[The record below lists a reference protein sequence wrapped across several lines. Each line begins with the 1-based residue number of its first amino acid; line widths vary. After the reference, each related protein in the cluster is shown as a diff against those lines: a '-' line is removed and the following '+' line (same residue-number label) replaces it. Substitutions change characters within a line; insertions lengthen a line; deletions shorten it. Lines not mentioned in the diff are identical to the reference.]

1 MGAPDWTPRKPFDLR
16 ERLLEFACL
25 IVRLVQF
32 LHTRGPVSAALSYQ
46 LLKCGTPADANY
58 EEGDDGPNRC
68 DAAEKRTSNAN
79 RLEVG
84 SWELGDMRKLTL
96 ALIGISFAAIGVRA
110 QEKAAQAAP
119 AFEVASV
126 KPSNPSSS
134 GPIGM
139 LPMVM
144 PAPNGRL
151 TATNVPL
158 RLLVR
163 MAYGVQDFQIE
174 GGPSWQLSQRFDITA
189 KAEDGSPATMVAML
203 PMLKSLLADRFKLK
217 VHTETKEMTVS
228 SLVIA
233 SEDGKLGPKLKP
245 TSSDCSNAQAEN
257 EKLAE
262 AVAKGG
268 PGALAGILPKP
279 GETRK
284 CAMMPTMGPDGFG
297 MRADGQPLTVIAQL
311 LTQATG
317 RIVTDKTGLMGLY
330 DWEIKFDPQIMLQI
344 ASQVGVNLPAGANL
358 PASDSPSLLTAL
370 REDLGLKLNSERG
383 PVEVIVIDS
392 AEMPEAN

>member
-1 MGAPDWTPRKPFDLR
+1 MKFS
-16 ERLLEFACL
+16 
-25 IVRLVQF
+25 RLVLIAF
-32 LHTRGPVSAALSYQ
+32 ALATTGLQ
-46 LLKCGTPADANY
+46 
-58 EEGDDGPNRC
+58 
-68 DAAEKRTSNAN
+68 
-79 RLEVG
+79 
-84 SWELGDMRKLTL
+84 
-96 ALIGISFAAIGVRA
+96 A
-110 QEKAAQAAP
+110 QEKQPQPSP

-126 KPSNPSSS
+126 KPSNPNNGS
-134 GPIGM
+134 PMGM
-139 LPMVM
+139 IPLVM

-233 SEDGKLGPKLKP
+233 SEGGKLGPKLKP

-268 PGALAGILPKP
+268 PGASAGILPKP

-317 RIVTDKTGLMGLY
+317 RIVTDKTGLTGLY

-358 PASDSPSLLTAL
+358 PQSDSPSLLTAL

-383 PVEVIVIDS
+383 PVEILVIDS